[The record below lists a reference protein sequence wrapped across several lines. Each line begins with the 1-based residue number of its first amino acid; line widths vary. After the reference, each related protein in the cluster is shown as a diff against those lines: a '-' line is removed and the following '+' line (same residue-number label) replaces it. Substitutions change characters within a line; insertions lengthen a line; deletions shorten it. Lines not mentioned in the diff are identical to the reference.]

1 MSFCVETPMVTKMMR
16 RSLVLGTGASLACVL
31 PGRVA
36 AQGQRVYRFSP
47 VNQYGIELTARYWNP
62 IIEHVSR
69 RSGLRLELK
78 IGRTSADTTAY
89 ALANEVEFLFSNH
102 LLSPERERLG
112 WRIFGRRSTP
122 PIHGALVVL
131 ASSSLRRLEDLA
143 GKPVGFPG
151 PEATVSYKFTYAK
164 LIERKIPIQVVFGG
178 NTDGAL
184 AQLASGKVVAVG
196 VNTQL
201 AEGWS
206 RRENKPLRELWR
218 SAPVFDL
225 PLLAARSV
233 PDADLQAVK
242 AAFLGMKNDAEGR
255 QVLQSTAALVK
266 IEPDTVFVAAE
277 ASEYEVYREFF
288 RSAPP
293 ELR

>member
-1 MSFCVETPMVTKMMR
+1 MNATR
-16 RSLVLGTGASLACVL
+16 RRMHLMALAAASGGLPGAVLGQQ
-31 PGRVA
+31 P
-36 AQGQRVYRFSP
+36 RVYRFSP
-47 VNQYGIELTARYWNP
+47 VNQYGIELTAKYWNP
-62 IIEHVSR
+62 IIDHVSR
-69 RSGLRLELK
+69 RSGVRLELK

-102 LLSPERERLG
+102 LFNPERERLG

-131 ASSSLRRLEDLA
+131 AGSSLRRLEDLD
-143 GKPVGFPG
+143 GKAVGFPG

-164 LIERKIPIQVVFGG
+164 LLERKISVQVVFGG

-201 AEGWS
+201 ADGWS
-206 RRENKPLRELWR
+206 KREGRPLRELWR
-218 SAPVFDL
+218 SGPVYDL

-233 PDADLQAVK
+233 PDSDLQAVK
-242 AAFLGMKNDAEGR
+242 AAFIGMKSDPEGR

-266 IEPDTVFVAAE
+266 LEPDTVFVGSDS
-277 ASEYEVYREFF
+277 SEYEVYREFF

-293 ELR
+293 QLR

>member
-1 MSFCVETPMVTKMMR
+1 MKTKMTR
-16 RSLVLGTGASLACVL
+16 RSLVLGAGASLACVR
-31 PGRVA
+31 PGRA
-36 AQGQRVYRFSP
+36 TTQTQRVYRFSP
-47 VNQYGIELTARYWNP
+47 VNQYGIDLTARYWNP

-69 RSGLRLELK
+69 RSGVRLDLK

-102 LLSPERERLG
+102 LLSPERDRLG

-131 ASSSLRRLEDLA
+131 AGSNLQKLEDLA
-143 GKPVGFPG
+143 GRPVGFPG

-184 AQLASGKVVAVG
+184 AQLASGRVVAVG

-201 AEGWS
+201 ADGWS

-218 SAPVFDL
+218 SAPVYDL
-225 PLLAARSV
+225 PLLVAKSV

-242 AAFLGMKNDAEGR
+242 AAFLNMRNDAEGR
-255 QVLQSTAALVK
+255 QVLQTTAALVK
-266 IEPDTVFVAAE
+266 IEPDTVFVAAD
-277 ASEYEVYREFF
+277 ASEYAVYREFF
-288 RSAPP
+288 RTAPP